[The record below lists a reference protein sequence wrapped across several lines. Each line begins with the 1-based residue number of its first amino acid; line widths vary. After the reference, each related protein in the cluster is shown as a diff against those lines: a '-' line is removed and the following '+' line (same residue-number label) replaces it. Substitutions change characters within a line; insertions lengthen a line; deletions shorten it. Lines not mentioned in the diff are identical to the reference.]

1 MSLVNIRPFGSGD
14 LDGIQ
19 RIADMS
25 FTVPWTRESMEKEL
39 SNEMA
44 HYLVAEYDGKVVGY
58 VGYWQVLDEGHIMNV
73 AVDKAYRGRG
83 IATRLVNAMIDSGAP
98 LGILY
103 WTLEVR
109 VSNTAAIRVYEN
121 AGFTSAGIRP
131 RYYSHPEEDANIM
144 WLNRETL

>member
-1 MSLVNIRPFGSGD
+1 
-14 LDGIQ
+14 
-19 RIADMS
+19 
-25 FTVPWTRESMEKEL
+25 MEKEL

>member
-1 MSLVNIRPFGSGD
+1 MSLVNIRPFGPDD

-25 FTVPWTRESMEKEL
+25 FTFPWTRESMEKEL

-44 HYLVAEYDGKVVGY
+44 HYLVAEFDGKVVGY

-73 AVDKAYRGRG
+73 AVDKAYRGQG
-83 IATRLVNAMIDSGAP
+83 IATRLVNAMIDSGTP

-109 VSNTAAIRVYEN
+109 VSNAAAIRVYEN

-144 WLNRETL
+144 WLNRENV